1 MELHEAQAI
10 AKELGIPFRSDCG
23 LETLIKRINA
33 VDKAPQLKTEPALK
47 TYRNTTQYNVF
58 TINGRVGA
66 GETTELHDYNTVK
79 GLELV

>member
-33 VDKAPQLKTEPALK
+33 VDKAPQLKT
-47 TYRNTTQYNVF
+47 YRNTTKYNVF

>member
-33 VDKAPQLKTEPALK
+33 VDKSPQLK
-47 TYRNTTQYNVF
+47 TYRNTTKYNVF

>member
-10 AKELGIPFRSDCG
+10 ARELGVPFRSDCG
-23 LETLIKRINA
+23 LETLLKRINA
-33 VDKAPQLKTEPALK
+33 YDKPAKPKNALK